1 MQLSLVTPQSK
12 SSFSGSPGQDQKH
25 TKHSQDTHTGKYA
38 DYDEDED
45 ENEDYSSGV
54 ASWWANFND
63 FTVIYAIRKVIYSI

>member
-54 ASWWANFND
+54 ASW
-63 FTVIYAIRKVIYSI
+63 